1 MLGIAFKRGL
11 RKRER
16 TSSPRISDLAA
27 IMSSTIGKLE
37 LDSVEEG
44 REVKVVEGLIKKAV
58 LEVFGR
64 YFSPTEFDEL
74 IFKFDEGLEVETGS
88 DIPSSAYRKKMPIMD
103 NLAEVIRRVEPSDE
117 PSSLASAIEFVLEGL
132 HLNRKL
138 NRERVAGKYI
148 YRR

>member
-1 MLGIAFKRGL
+1 MKEVIAEITSLARRSPEINQRSGVSLSVCISNYETLLGTAFKRGL

-44 REVKVVEGLIKKAV
+44 REVKVVEALIKKAV

-74 IFKFDEGLEVETGS
+74 IFKLEQGLEV
-88 DIPSSAYRKKMPIMD
+88 
-103 NLAEVIRRVEPSDE
+103 
-117 PSSLASAIEFVLEGL
+117 
-132 HLNRKL
+132 
-138 NRERVAGKYI
+138 
-148 YRR
+148 